1 MLAPGIA
8 ATAHTPEVWLAVAQ
22 TSTSAQAAED
32 SAAKHLLVACSVASL
47 SEAWSQII
55 LAGGWGGVGLD
66 WGRIHGS
73 YATGLAL
80 ASSDLDFV
88 IFCPAPDDRTI
99 LTGWLL
105 QLAQTLT
112 SGCAPS
118 GFHWVLHHPTTIVVP
133 SPAGPLLS
141 LMLTDGAELEL
152 SVDVTFHSSHHAGL
166 LSTHTILAGPA
177 HSLLLLR
184 TLVGCLKPFLMSKRL
199 VGRPGGGLPSAILV
213 LLMQDFVLRSALASP
228 QEAFSYSA
236 SRLVASFCE
245 SLQSDHSLVLPWTT
259 EAIAVP
265 LSELTY
271 DPTGWPQVLAQLTA
285 IAAEL
290 QEGCESPGQLQ
301 QYLSVQ
307 T

>member
-1 MLAPGIA
+1 VGRR
-8 ATAHTPEVWLAVAQ
+8 
-22 TSTSAQAAED
+22 
-32 SAAKHLLVACSVASL
+32 
-47 SEAWSQII
+47 WSR
-55 LAGGWGGVGLD
+55 LG
-66 WGRIHGS
+66 
-73 YATGLAL
+73 
-80 ASSDLDFV
+80 SDLWLVCNGPCIGVFGS
-88 IFCPAPDDRTI
+88 FFFSAPDDRTI

-105 QLAQTLT
+105 QLAQTLA

-228 QEAFSYSA
+228 QEALLSQ
-236 SRLVASFCE
+236 
-245 SLQSDHSLVLPWTT
+245 SLGCVVLRIP
-259 EAIAVP
+259 AIRP
-265 LSELTY
+265 LS
-271 DPTGWPQVLAQLTA
+271 GLAVDHRGHCC
-285 IAAEL
+285 AA
-290 QEGCESPGQLQ
+290 Q
-301 QYLSVQ
+301 
-307 T
+307 

>member
-1 MLAPGIA
+1 MGSDPWLVCNGPCIGIFG
-8 ATAHTPEVWLAVAQ
+8 
-22 TSTSAQAAED
+22 S
-32 SAAKHLLVACSVASL
+32 
-47 SEAWSQII
+47 
-55 LAGGWGGVGLD
+55 GL
-66 WGRIHGS
+66 RH
-73 YATGLAL
+73 
-80 ASSDLDFV
+80 
-88 IFCPAPDDRTI
+88 FCPAPDDRTI

-105 QLAQTLT
+105 QLAQTLA

-141 LMLTDGAELEL
+141 LMLTDAAELEL

-177 HSLLLLR
+177 HSFLLLR
-184 TLVGCLKPFLMSKRL
+184 TLVGCLKPVLMSKRL

-245 SLQSDHSLVLPWTT
+245 SLQSDHSGL
-259 EAIAVP
+259 AV
-265 LSELTY
+265 
-271 DPTGWPQVLAQLTA
+271 DHRGHCCAAQ
-285 IAAEL
+285 
-290 QEGCESPGQLQ
+290 
-301 QYLSVQ
+301 
-307 T
+307 